1 MFVYYRFKN
10 YLCHKRKAMKNYN
23 TLLFL
28 LFLFVGVTSK
38 LSAQQ
43 GNGYSKCEFKFEYR
57 VMQPEADYAFSVVF
71 CKSTVNRFPS
81 TSDTDKV
88 LLLTIVK
95 SVARK
100 EVGKYEAN
108 YKIVSSV
115 QDSLSKSSFD
125 FTAVLNKVTKSEVTG
140 PEVLNLNKLTMN
152 MSYDMSYFLKV
163 FDKQGKFFDS
173 AVEVTED
180 DGWGW

>member
-1 MFVYYRFKN
+1 
-10 YLCHKRKAMKNYN
+10 
-23 TLLFL
+23 
-28 LFLFVGVTSK
+28 
-38 LSAQQ
+38 
-43 GNGYSKCEFKFEYR
+43 
-57 VMQPEADYAFSVVF
+57 MQPEADYAFSVVF
-71 CKSTVNRFPS
+71 CKSAVNRFPS

-88 LLLTIVK
+88 LLVTMVK